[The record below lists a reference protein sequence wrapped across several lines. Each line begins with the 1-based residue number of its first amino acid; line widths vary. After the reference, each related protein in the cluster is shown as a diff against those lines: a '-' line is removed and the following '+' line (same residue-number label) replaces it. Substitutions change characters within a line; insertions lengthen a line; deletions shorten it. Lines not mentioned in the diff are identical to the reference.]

1 MTYGDGVSD
10 ININKLISFHY
21 KKKIATL
28 TAVRPPVRFGELYLE
43 IFKYKNFKKNLKQKL
58 AG

>member
-21 KKKIATL
+21 KKRRL
-28 TAVRPPVRFGELYLE
+28 QHLL
-43 IFKYKNFKKNLKQKL
+43 L
-58 AG
+58 